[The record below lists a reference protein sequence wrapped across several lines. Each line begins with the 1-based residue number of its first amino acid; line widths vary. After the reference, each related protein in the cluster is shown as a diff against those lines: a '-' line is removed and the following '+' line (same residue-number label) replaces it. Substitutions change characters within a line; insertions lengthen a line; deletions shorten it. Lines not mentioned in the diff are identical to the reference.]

1 MIRLK
6 IRDSYYQV
14 IDGYDVRKSSR
25 EVKFSS
31 LIIDFTN
38 KTLADLPLKYQEVQ
52 LVELDD
58 EYNITKVIY
67 TGYVN
72 NFVLPKMKNR
82 NEFRELELDLLSPLA
97 LATVRTVDAV
107 GTYNLQPLVKE
118 IIQPLIDDGFVLKEF
133 NISNNQITVNYLT
146 ETVESALNK
155 LSNKFNIWWYI
166 DENKN
171 IYINSISYLL
181 AKTPKITYDDDNK
194 IDGLIDVI
202 PSISSIDYCNT
213 VEFTNLRLY
222 TNSYYSKI
230 TTIDPDSQYEIVNYI
245 KEYPI
250 MQLETLNTG
259 DEIYFDNPFDIN
271 PNNYDKTGDSDF
283 ITTNTPILFS
293 LNYIENGTSKNIKIY
308 IKDDNTLYISSN
320 ISIEDSFSDENEFV
334 LVRDVFFRNLIT
346 GLRYNGQNQ
355 INITSIYAKI
365 ALIWAKLRIF
375 DDEEIYKNKGI
386 ISNTGI
392 VEKQINMG
400 EQWKTYDE
408 ILEIANSYIKT
419 NDTKVEQV
427 KLNVDEE
434 TGLNVGDTI
443 KINKPSF
450 LVDDTY
456 IVTDKNTNYYNN
468 VKKTSFILKNTGIL
482 ESYID
487 LFRASE
493 REEENEKEYNLI
505 TANYSKDIVLESY
518 EVSIN
523 EN

>member
-14 IDGYDVRKSSR
+14 IDGYDVRESSR

-82 NEFRELELDLLSPLA
+82 EEYRELELDLLSPLA

-107 GTYNLQPLVKE
+107 GTYDLQPLVKE

-171 IYINSISYLL
+171 IYINNISYLL
-181 AKTPKITYDDDNK
+181 AKTPKITYDDDHK

-213 VEFTNLRLY
+213 VEFTNLKLF
-222 TNSYYSKI
+222 TNSYYGKRV
-230 TTIDPDSQYEIVNYI
+230 TIDPDSQYENVEYL

-250 MQLETLNTG
+250 MQLETLKNG
-259 DEIYFDNPFDIN
+259 DEFYFDNSFDIN
-271 PNNYDKTGDSDF
+271 PNNYNKTGDSDF
-283 ITTNTPILFS
+283 ISSNRLMLFS
-293 LNYIENGTSKNIKIY
+293 LDYTENQTNKSINIY
-308 IKDDNTLYISSN
+308 INDDNTLDISSN
-320 ISIEDSFSDENEFV
+320 ISIKDSFTDENEFV
-334 LVRDVFFRNLIT
+334 LVRDVFFKNLIV
-346 GLRYNGQNQ
+346 GMKYNGQN
-355 INITSIYAKI
+355 IISIGRVFAKNALVWAKI
-365 ALIWAKLRIF
+365 RIF

-392 VEKQINMG
+392 VERQINMG
-400 EQWKTYDE
+400 EQWKAYDE
-408 ILEIANSYIKT
+408 ILEIADSLIRK
-419 NDTKVEQV
+419 NDIKVEQV
-427 KLNVDEE
+427 KLNVDKE
-434 TGLNVGDTI
+434 TGLNIGDTV

-450 LVDDTY
+450 LIDDTY
-456 IVTDKNTNYYNN
+456 IITDKNTNYYNN
-468 VKKTSFILKNTGIL
+468 VKKTSFTLKNTSIF

-505 TANYSKDIVLESY
+505 TANYSKDNILESY
-518 EVSIN
+518 EVTIN

>member
-14 IDGYDVRKSSR
+14 IDGYDVRESSR

-82 NEFRELELDLLSPLA
+82 EEYRELELDLLSPLA

-107 GTYNLQPLVKE
+107 GTYDLQPLVKE

-171 IYINSISYLL
+171 IYINNISYLL
-181 AKTPKITYDDDNK
+181 AKTPKITYDDDHK

-222 TNSYYSKI
+222 TNSIYEKNV
-230 TTIDPDSQYEIVNYI
+230 TIDPDSQYEIVDYWKI
-245 KEYPI
+245 YPI
-250 MQLETLNTG
+250 MEVETLKNG
-259 DEIYFDNPFDIN
+259 DEIYFNNPFDIN
-271 PNNYDKTGDSDF
+271 PSSYSKSEEIDF
-283 ITTNTPILFS
+283 YSFDNILFE
-293 LNYIENGTSKNIKIY
+293 LDYVENGVNNSVSIFLNNNEINFSY
-308 IKDDNTLYISSN
+308 D
-320 ISIEDSFSDENEFV
+320 ISIKDSFSDENKFV
-334 LVRDVFFRNLIT
+334 LVRDVFFKNLII
-346 GLRYNGQNQ
+346 GLRYNGENE
-355 INITSIYAKI
+355 ISIKRI
-365 ALIWAKLRIF
+365 LTRNALVWTKLRII
-375 DDEEIYKNKGI
+375 DDEEVYKNKGI

-408 ILEIANSYIKT
+408 MLDIANSYIRK

-427 KLNVDEE
+427 KLNVDKE
-434 TGLNVGDTI
+434 TGLNIGDTV

-450 LVDDTY
+450 LIDDTY
-456 IVTDKNTNYYNN
+456 IITDKNTNYYNN
-468 VKKTSFILKNTGIL
+468 VKKTSFTLKNTSIF

-505 TANYSKDIVLESY
+505 TANYSKDNILESY
-518 EVSIN
+518 EVSVN
-523 EN
+523 ES

>member
-14 IDGYDVRKSSR
+14 IDGYDVRESSR

-72 NFVLPKMKNR
+72 NFVPPKMKNR
-82 NEFRELELDLLSPLA
+82 EEYRELELDLLSPLA
-97 LATVRTVDAV
+97 LATVRNVDAV
-107 GTYNLQPLVKE
+107 GTYDLQPLVKE

-171 IYINSISYLL
+171 IYINNISYLL
-181 AKTPKITYDDDNK
+181 AKTPKITYDDDHK

-213 VEFTNLRLY
+213 VEFTNLRLF
-222 TNSYYSKI
+222 TNSIYIRNVS
-230 TTIDPDSQYEIVNYI
+230 IDPDSQYENVDYI
-245 KEYPI
+245 KIYPLKEI
-250 MQLETLNTG
+250 DTLKKG
-259 DEIYFDNPFDIN
+259 DEIYFNNPFDIN
-271 PNNYDKTGDSDF
+271 PSNFSKAGDGYSFYGFANYLFVLAYKKNGINYSPTISLSNNDT
-283 ITTNTPILFS
+283 I
-293 LNYIENGTSKNIKIY
+293 NI
-308 IKDDNTLYISSN
+308 SPN
-320 ISIEDSFSDENEFV
+320 ISIKDSFSDENEFV
-334 LVRDVFFRNLIT
+334 LVRDVFFKNLIV
-346 GLRYNGQNQ
+346 GMKYNGEETIE
-355 INITSIYAKI
+355 INAINAKNS
-365 ALIWAKLRIF
+365 LIWAKLRVF

-408 ILEIANSYIKT
+408 ILEIANSYIRK

-427 KLNVDEE
+427 KLNVDKE
-434 TGLNVGDTI
+434 TGLNIGDTV

-450 LVDDTY
+450 LIEDTY
-456 IVTDKNTNYYNN
+456 IITDKNTNYYNN
-468 VKKTSFILKNTGIL
+468 IKKISFTLKNTSIF

-505 TANYSKDIVLESY
+505 TANYSKDNILESY
-518 EVSIN
+518 EVSVN
-523 EN
+523 ES

>member
-6 IRDSYYQV
+6 IKNSYYQI
-14 IDGYDVRKSSR
+14 IDGYDVRESSR

-31 LIIDFTN
+31 LTIDFTN
-38 KTLADLPLKYQEVQ
+38 KTLADLPFKYQEVQ
-52 LVELDD
+52 LLKLDD
-58 EYNITKVIY
+58 NYNVEEVIY
-67 TGYVN
+67 TGYIN
-72 NFVLPKMKNR
+72 NFTLPKMKNGQ
-82 NEFRELELDLLSPLA
+82 EFRELELDLLSPLA

-181 AKTPKITYDDDNK
+181 AKNPKITYDDNNK

-222 TNSYYSKI
+222 VESFFYRY
-230 TTIDPDSQYEIVNYI
+230 TIY
-245 KEYPI
+245 
-250 MQLETLNTG
+250 
-259 DEIYFDNPFDIN
+259 
-271 PNNYDKTGDSDF
+271 DSDMHER
-283 ITTNTPILFS
+283 IEYKYLHPI
-293 LNYIENGTSKNIKIY
+293 KNIKTIKSGQEIIFDIPIDISLSGCIKNKYKRVEYQNMEVFYISGFDSSNNYTHAYIY
-308 IKDDNTLYISSN
+308 LDENNEFVISSN
-320 ISIEDSFSDENEFV
+320 ITLDNSYSDVNTWV
-334 LVRDVFFRNLIT
+334 LVRDVFFNNLIV
-346 GLRYNGQNQ
+346 GLKYNGTNDLTIAQ
-355 INITSIYAKI
+355 INSRNG
-365 ALIWAKLRIF
+365 LMWAKLRVI
-375 DDEEIYKNKGI
+375 DDEEVHRNKGI

-392 VEKQINMG
+392 VEKQVNMN
-400 EQWKTYDE
+400 EQWKNYDE
-408 ILEIANSYIKT
+408 MLEIADSYIRR

-427 KLNVDEE
+427 RLNVDKE
-434 TGLNVGDTI
+434 TGLNIGDTI

-450 LVDDTY
+450 LIDDIY
-456 IVTDKNTNYYNN
+456 IITDKNTSYYNN
-468 VKKTSFILKNTGIL
+468 IKKTSFTLKNTSIL
-482 ESYID
+482 ESYVD

-493 REEENEKEYNLI
+493 QEQEDKEYTLI
-505 TANYSKDIVLESY
+505 TANYSKDNIAESY
-518 EVSIN
+518 EVSVN
-523 EN
+523 ES